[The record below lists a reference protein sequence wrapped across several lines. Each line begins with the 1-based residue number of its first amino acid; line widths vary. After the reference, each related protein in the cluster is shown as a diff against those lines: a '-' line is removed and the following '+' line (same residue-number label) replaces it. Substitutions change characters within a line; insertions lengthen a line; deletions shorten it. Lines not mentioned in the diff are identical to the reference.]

1 MSVKIATR
9 SLGIRKNKS
18 LAYSNILSSDSSNES
33 AAWTRPADWVALP
46 TITSSD
52 HKFVGLHAVYEN
64 SPNFCTVRCT
74 MSSSGTF
81 LIDWGDGTT
90 TTAAN
95 NTYQSHS
102 FQYTNTAFNGTIST
116 RGYKQTIITVTPIT
130 GNITALYIYNRP
142 NASGTTLAGVS
153 TSKLTRYS
161 TGWLDIS
168 LALPYCTTLS
178 FTDTSSTENR
188 LLEQA
193 KIYKVSDSMTSYGSL
208 FRHCIAFRSLPV
220 LYQGT
225 SMVDFN
231 YMFEYC
237 FSLRDIP
244 SVLDFTKITTTNQMF
259 QWCLSL
265 RSVTISLPKVTNA
278 DSMFCTCKRLK
289 EANITNCGAGLT
301 GGNRFNA
308 SSMFSTCNSLNS
320 VTMDNANNIN
330 YLNST
335 FTQCWNLQ
343 TVRISYGIG
352 NLLQTDSTYYAC
364 YSLKNVPLLNT
375 SNVFGM
381 NNMHGENY
389 AITFIPSY
397 DTANVTDMQGT
408 FAGCRSLTEA
418 PVLTNT
424 GKVTNMNSIF
434 STCWTLRKDPG
445 YDYSSVTSADSMFR
459 DCRNLRSLTLNF
471 PKNQNFNNGCN
482 SCYNL
487 LSVTMTTGKA
497 TMRYFTSAFSSCHS
511 LPNENFKWTFTTGT
525 TAQTYTGN
533 IYIQDPTGRGDDQSG
548 WIYADTPIWNIR
560 GMTITISGTSLTD
573 GVNYDGVISG
583 YTSPTTYYII
593 DTDEWTQIRLSTTKG
608 GPPAPGFSNPTG
620 LPTGGLTFVLEGLN
634 IQDMDSMFQYCHSF
648 RTPPIFPPEITSPN
662 AIRRVD
668 GMFYECMSIN
678 TATDYFIN
686 TANMWYLG
694 SIFRHC
700 YSLER
705 APALLCDSALDM
717 SYMYE
722 SCYALQYIP
731 TYTATNVTSYNNF
744 ASSCYNLHK
753 APTMSLSTVS
763 TNNGAMFG
771 SCYSLVDGSGIT
783 NSYASI
789 NFDNGNLS
797 GTSLNAIY
805 TNLPTTSGKNINVTN
820 NWGSVSSGSAGSWNA
835 PHTPSIATAKGW
847 TVSS

>member
-9 SLGIRKNKS
+9 SLSIRKNRS

-33 AAWTRPADWVALP
+33 SAYTRPSDWVALP

-52 HKFVGLHAVYEN
+52 HKFVGLHTVYEN

-153 TSKLTRYS
+153 TSKLTRYT

-178 FTDTSSTENR
+178 FTDVSSTENR

-193 KIYKVSDSMTSYGSL
+193 RIYKVSDSMTSYGSL
-208 FRHCIAFRSLPV
+208 FRHCMAFRSLPV
-220 LYQGT
+220 LYHGT
-225 SMVDFN
+225 SMNNFN

-237 FSLRDIP
+237 FSLTDIP
-244 SVLDFTKITTTNQMF
+244 AVLDFTNIGTTNQMF
-259 QWCLSL
+259 QWCSSL

-278 DSMFCTCKRLK
+278 DSMFSTCRRLK
-289 EANITNCGAGLT
+289 EVNITNCGAGLT

-308 SSMFSTCNSLNS
+308 SSMFSSCYSLNS

-335 FTQCWNLQ
+335 FANCWNLQ

-352 NLLQTDSTYYAC
+352 NLLQTDSTYASC
-364 YSLKNVPLLNT
+364 YTIKNVPQLNT

-381 NNMHGENY
+381 NNMHNENY

-397 DTANVTDMQGT
+397 DTANVTSMEGT
-408 FAGCRSLTEA
+408 FAGCRMMTQA
-418 PVLTNT
+418 PVLNT
-424 GKVTNMNSIF
+424 SKVTTMNSIF
-434 STCWTLRKDPG
+434 VNCWNLIKDPG
-445 YDYSSVTSADSMFR
+445 YNYSSLTSADSMFR
-459 DCRNLRSLTLNF
+459 ECRNLRTLTLNF
-471 PKNQNFNNGCN
+471 PKNLNFNYGCS

-487 LSVTMTTGKA
+487 ISVTMITGKA
-497 TMRYFTSAFSSCHS
+497 TMRYLTASFQSCHS

-548 WIYADTPIWNIR
+548 WISTDNWFWNIR
-560 GMTITISGTSLTD
+560 GMTITISGTSLTN
-573 GVNYDGVISG
+573 GTTYDGVISG
-583 YTSPTTYYII
+583 YTNPTTYYII
-593 DTDEWTQIRLSTTKG
+593 ETDEGSQIRLSTTKG
-608 GPPAPGFSNPTG
+608 GTPAPGFSNPTG

-648 RTPPIFPPEITSPN
+648 RTHPTFPAEITSPN
-662 AIRRVD
+662 AIRRAD

-678 TATDYFIN
+678 TATDYFMN
-686 TANMWYLG
+686 TANMWYIG
-694 SIFRHC
+694 SMFRHC
-700 YSLER
+700 YALVR
-705 APALLCDSALDM
+705 APALLCNAATDM
-717 SYMYE
+717 GYMYE

-744 ASSCYNLHK
+744 ASSCYDLHK
-753 APTMSLSTVS
+753 TPTMSLSTVS

-797 GTSLNAIY
+797 GASLDAIY

-820 NWGSVSSGSAGSWNA
+820 NWGSVSSGSSGTWNA
-835 PHTPSIATAKGW
+835 PHTPSIATGKGW